1 MDPHPPPVASQH
13 NTAQQLPTPLQQP
26 PPQQPVTLDAQGH
39 TPAGVTAASL
49 LPSRDQIPR
58 PYKCPLCPRA
68 FYRLEHQTRHI
79 RTHTGEKPH
88 ACTHPGW
95 SGRGW
100 RGKKKGKGQGQGQEG
115 DENDDATA
123 QAQQA
128 AAAAAA
134 AAASSPYGAPMMGYQ
149 PYYPPPPGYPGYAY
163 PALPMSMYP
172 YGYPSVPPP
181 PLPSTTGTQTPPT
194 TQPYPGYPA
203 SYTPYGYPAPPGQ
216 VQGMQQLQQQAIA
229 SQQQQQQQQMAQAQ
243 AHALPSPA
251 SAAQQQQQQVQAGA
265 DGRPLNALALAA
277 ASGLHEMERER
288 ERAAAEAQQAQQHA
302 VDDIKPQVGGSA
314 PGSTAGG
321 SSAGSTPYGSF
332 DPAQAQAQAMAAYW
346 PYAAAAGMAA
356 GQPYAA
362 SAYQSAALQ
371 AQQQQQQLAA
381 QQAHAAALSGT
392 APRRPAGG
400 HTAPPLLPQHSAAQA
415 PADDPASRHSHSH
428 DPSHPSHHGS
438 LARHQHRHAY
448 APYSLPSTADHSL
461 ANSPASSPKHTTS
474 SDALVVDHNVAAAA
488 AAAVGLDPNSA
499 ASSGTSS
506 PFPPLHPAAG
516 LVPGI
521 GMASQPG
528 HGQQHAIG
536 QLQQQLAYQ
545 LTPSTSPVLGPL
557 KGLTLMSAQVSR
569 APSRATSPVHLPPLR
584 LPSAAEGT
592 SGDNSVGN
600 SRAATPDVAGGAASA
615 IEASKHGLD
624 HGRHNLHH
632 VRAHPYRSQPG
643 SPVLAAQGSSRP
655 GTASRGS
662 GQGQVVSDERH
673 AGYASQPGSA
683 PTSRPTSPAAVQQQ
697 RQQQAFA
704 ALGGVAPEVP
714 RE

>member
-1 MDPHPPPVASQH
+1 
-13 NTAQQLPTPLQQP
+13 
-26 PPQQPVTLDAQGH
+26 
-39 TPAGVTAASL
+39 
-49 LPSRDQIPR
+49 
-58 PYKCPLCPRA
+58 
-68 FYRLEHQTRHI
+68 
-79 RTHTGEKPH
+79 
-88 ACTHPGW
+88 
-95 SGRGW
+95 
-100 RGKKKGKGQGQGQEG
+100 
-115 DENDDATA
+115 
-123 QAQQA
+123 
-128 AAAAAA
+128 
-134 AAASSPYGAPMMGYQ
+134 
-149 PYYPPPPGYPGYAY
+149 
-163 PALPMSMYP
+163 MYP

-181 PLPSTTGTQTPPT
+181 PLPSTTGAQTPPT
-194 TQPYPGYPA
+194 TQPYPGYPG
-203 SYTPYGYPAPPGQ
+203 SYTPYGYPPAP
-216 VQGMQQLQQQAIA
+216 QQLQQQMQQQQAIA
-229 SQQQQQQQQMAQAQ
+229 SQQQQQQQQQQIQQA
-243 AHALPSPA
+243 AALPSPGTA
-251 SAAQQQQQQVQAGA
+251 QQQQVQAGA

-288 ERAAAEAQQAQQHA
+288 ERAEQQAQQQQV
-302 VDDIKPQVGGSA
+302 VDDVKPQVGGSA
-314 PGSTAGG
+314 PGSAAG

-332 DPAQAQAQAMAAYW
+332 DPAQAQQAMAAYW
-346 PYAAAAGMAA
+346 SMA

-362 SAYQSAALQ
+362 SAYQNAALQ
-371 AQQQQQQLAA
+371 AQQQQLAA
-381 QQAHAAALSGT
+381 QQAQAQAAALSGT

-400 HTAPPLLPQHSAAQA
+400 HTAPPLLPQHSAAQT

-428 DPSHPSHHGS
+428 DPSHPTHHGS

-461 ANSPASSPKHTTS
+461 ANSPASSPKHT
-474 SDALVVDHNVAAAA
+474 SDGAVVDHNVAAAA
-488 AAAVGLDPNSA
+488 AAAAVGLADPHSA
-499 ASSGTSS
+499 TSSGTSS

-584 LPSAAEGT
+584 LPGAEGTGT
-592 SGDNSVGN
+592 SGDNSASN
-600 SRAATPDVAGGAASA
+600 SRAATPDA
-615 IEASKHGLD
+615 IEATKHGLD
-624 HGRHNLHH
+624 HGRHTASTHLHH

-662 GQGQVVSDERH
+662 GQGQVSDERH
-673 AGYASQPGSA
+673 AACGYASQPASA
-683 PTSRPTSPAAVQQQ
+683 PSSRPTSPAAAQQQ

-704 ALGGVAPEVP
+704 ALGGVAEAP